1 MMSEIKS
8 GKELIREFFQDIKK
22 IDGADRKTVMV
33 LASLYREG
41 KLTDINIENEVD
53 RLLQEELARIE
64 AKDDK
69 D

>member
-22 IDGADRKTVMV
+22 IDGADQKTVMV